1 MKIRSIT
8 YFFNPGWA
16 PDELA
21 MQKAGGFI
29 KTARMAYTGAGYE
42 VQTVR
47 MALPPFPRLLSDPS
61 ELPTMA
67 QFFEQAAQN
76 LGFDY
81 VSLGPA
87 LPEYPQAYPAIVEA
101 LAATQNV
108 FFSGALNGSAAGI
121 SLPACRLCA
130 EVICRAAPLTPDGF
144 ANLRFAALAN
154 VPAGTPFFPASYH
167 DDGETRFAIATE
179 AASLAVQAFTQ
190 AGSLPEA
197 QRNLAYMIE
206 FKAQALAATAQE
218 LMDRYGIQFG
228 GIDFSLAPYPSEARS
243 LGTAMERLGLPALGL
258 HGSLAAAAFITSTI
272 DQAHFPRTGFSGLML
287 PVLED
292 ALLAQRAA
300 EGTLTVMDLL
310 LYSCMCGTGLDTV
323 PLPGDTTPEQIAA
336 VLLDLACM
344 AQRLGKP
351 LTARLMPIPGK
362 AAGEATDFNFSY
374 FVNSRVMA
382 LRAQPLNG
390 LFAGEGSF
398 TLKRR

>member
-8 YFFNPGWA
+8 YFFNPGWP

-21 MQKAGGFI
+21 LQKAGGFI

-42 VQTVR
+42 VQSVR
-47 MALPPFPRLLSDPS
+47 MALPPFPRLLSNPDG
-61 ELPTMA
+61 LPAMA

-87 LPEYPQAYPAIVEA
+87 LPEYPWAYPAIVEA
-101 LAATQNV
+101 LAATQNA

-121 SLPACRLCA
+121 SLSACRQCA
-130 EVICRAAPLTPDGF
+130 EVICRAASLSPDGF

-154 VPAGTPFFPASYH
+154 VPAGTPFFPAAYH
-167 DDGETRFAIATE
+167 DNIHTSFAIATE
-179 AASLAVQAFTQ
+179 AADLAVQAFTQ

-197 QRNLAYMIE
+197 QRNLAYRIE
-206 FKAQALAATAQE
+206 FKAQALGATAQE
-218 LMDRYGIQFG
+218 LVDRYGIQFG
-228 GIDFSLAPYPSEARS
+228 GIDFSLAPYPAEARS
-243 LGTAMERLGLPALGL
+243 LGEAMEKLGVPALGL
-258 HGSLAAAAFITSTI
+258 HGSLASAAFLASTI
-272 DQAHFPRTGFSGLML
+272 DQAHFPRAGFSGLMM

-292 ALLAQRAA
+292 GVLAQRAA

-310 LYSCMCGTGLDTV
+310 LYSCVCGTGLDTV
-323 PLPGDTTPEQIAA
+323 PLPGDTTPEQITA

-362 AAGEATDFNFSY
+362 AAGDPTDFNFSY

-382 LRAQPLNG
+382 LRAQPLSG
-390 LFAGEGSF
+390 FWTGEGTF
-398 TLKRR
+398 TLQRR